1 MIAVAWLAV
10 LCYAG
15 WQALR
20 AGWQAHVEAFTVP
33 VPSSGDGAPVF
44 PSAGAESPGPAAF
57 PSTADPPE
65 LPGREHL

>member
-1 MIAVAWLAV
+1 MLIILVAV

-33 VPSSGDGAPVF
+33 EPSSGDGAPAS
-44 PSAGAESPGPAAF
+44 PSAGAIFPGPVAF
-57 PSTADPPE
+57 LSSDPPG
-65 LPGREHL
+65 LPGRE